1 MPGIAIT
8 GAGGFV
14 GSMLARRFEDAG
26 WSVIRLSHST
36 SGPDTVPF
44 RLGDEVQP
52 EVFRTRNVT
61 ALIHCAY
68 DFKPLARAEIH
79 RVNVDGSR
87 KLLAGA
93 TTGGVERI
101 AVLSTISAFEGCRSA
116 YGQAKLEIEAAAAA
130 AGALVV
136 RSGLVWAD
144 GPPSGGGMFG
154 SLAKSVK
161 AGLVPFVGGGGY
173 PQYLIHEQDLWELL
187 KRFCDGD
194 IQNPGKPVVAAAS
207 KPWPMRDLLAE
218 LARRQGLH
226 PRFVPVPWQPVWAG
240 LRLAE
245 IAHVPVPYRS
255 DSVVSLVYQD
265 PRPDFESLRTLGI
278 VARDFGSPGSEPS
291 LPTRP

>member
-8 GAGGFV
+8 GASGFV
-14 GSMLARRFEDAG
+14 GSMLARRFEDVG

-136 RSGLVWAD
+136 RSAWCGPMGL
-144 GPPSGGGMFG
+144 P
-154 SLAKSVK
+154 L
-161 AGLVPFVGGGGY
+161 VGG
-173 PQYLIHEQDLWELL
+173 
-187 KRFCDGD
+187 CS
-194 IQNPGKPVVAAAS
+194 AALPKAS
-207 KPWPMRDLLAE
+207 
-218 LARRQGLH
+218 RRGSS
-226 PRFVPVPWQPVWAG
+226 PSSGEVG
-240 LRLAE
+240 
-245 IAHVPVPYRS
+245 IRS
-255 DSVVSLVYQD
+255 TSSTS
-265 PRPDFESLRTLGI
+265 RIS
-278 VARDFGSPGSEPS
+278 GSC
-291 LPTRP
+291 